1 MKMYY
6 YSVQPQ
12 VSHGYP
18 GGYWGF
24 QTPRYYS
31 GQWSYPSYRRNPSG
45 ITKSALELSNTIRKL
60 WEQHT
65 VWTRAT
71 IVSLVFDLP
80 DASFV
85 TNRLLQN
92 PVDFGNLF
100 SIYYGDRAGTKLS
113 DLLRDHLVIAAELV
127 KAAKAGDNEAA
138 AEIEKR
144 WYTNGDQI
152 AAFLGSINLY
162 WSEEVWRRMIR
173 MHLDLVKTEAVT
185 LITGNYQEEGSIYD
199 QLETQALEMAD
210 VMTQGI
216 IRQFP
221 ARFR

>member
-1 MKMYY
+1 M
-6 YSVQPQ
+6 
-12 VSHGYP
+12 
-18 GGYWGF
+18 
-24 QTPRYYS
+24 
-31 GQWSYPSYRRNPSG
+31 
-45 ITKSALELSNTIRKL
+45 ELSLIQEESIRNNKISARVVQYDSKTM
-60 WEQHT
+60 EQHT

-138 AEIEKR
+138 VEIEKR